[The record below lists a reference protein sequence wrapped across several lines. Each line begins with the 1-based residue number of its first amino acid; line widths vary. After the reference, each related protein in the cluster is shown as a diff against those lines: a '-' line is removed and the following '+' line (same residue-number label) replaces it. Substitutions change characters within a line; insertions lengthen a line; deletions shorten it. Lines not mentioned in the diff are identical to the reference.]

1 MPYKIEMP
9 KCRHFKRVFDFFLS
23 VSGLFISL
31 PLWCVFALAIRLSDG
46 GPVFYFQE
54 RVGKGGRI
62 FKGIKF
68 RSMIPDAEKNVGPV
82 QAKTDDPRITKIGRI
97 FRATAMD
104 ELPQLVNIAKGD
116 MSFVGPRALRPKEIE
131 LTPGSEAVDMSNIP
145 GFEKRTSIRPG
156 LTGFAQV
163 FASRNLPREE
173 KFKYDVWYVENMS
186 FWLDIKLILKSFA
199 ITSRAKWDT

>member
-1 MPYKIEMP
+1 MI
-9 KCRHFKRVFDFFLS
+9 KRAFDFFLS
-23 VSGLFISL
+23 VTGLFMSL
-31 PLWCVFALAIRLSDG
+31 PLWVIFAWAIWLEDG
-46 GPVFYFQE
+46 GVVLYSQE

-62 FKGIKF
+62 FKGFKF
-68 RSMIPDAEKNVGPV
+68 RSMIPNAEKGLGPV
-82 QAKTDDPRITKIGRI
+82 QAKTDDPRITRFGKIL
-97 FRATAMD
+97 RATAMD
-104 ELPQLVNIAKGD
+104 ELPQLVNIARGD

-131 LTPGSEAVDMSNIP
+131 LIPGSEAVDMSNIP

-173 KFKYDVWYVENMS
+173 KFKYDVWYVEHMS

-199 ITSRAKWDT
+199 ITFRAKWDT

>member
-1 MPYKIEMP
+1 MI
-9 KCRHFKRVFDFFLS
+9 KRAFDFFLS
-23 VSGLFISL
+23 VTGLFISL
-31 PLWCVFALAIRLSDG
+31 PLWCIFALAIRLSDG

-82 QAKTDDPRITKIGRI
+82 QAKTDDPRITRIGRI

-131 LTPGSEAVDMSNIP
+131 LTQGSEAVDMSNIP
-145 GFEKRTSIRPG
+145 GFKKRTGIRPG

>member
-1 MPYKIEMP
+1 MLR
-9 KCRHFKRVFDFFLS
+9 CRHFKRVFDFFLS
-23 VSGLFISL
+23 VTGLFISL

-68 RSMIPDAEKNVGPV
+68 RSMVPDAEKNVGPV

-186 FWLDIKLILKSFA
+186 FWLDIKLILKSFV

>member
-1 MPYKIEMP
+1 MLR
-9 KCRHFKRVFDFFLS
+9 CRHFKRVFDFFLS
-23 VSGLFISL
+23 VTGLFISL
-31 PLWCVFALAIRLSDG
+31 PLWCVLALAIRLSDG

-68 RSMIPDAEKNVGPV
+68 RSMVPDAEKNVGPV

-163 FASRNLPREE
+163 FASRSLPREE

-186 FWLDIKLILKSFA
+186 FWLDIKLILKSFV